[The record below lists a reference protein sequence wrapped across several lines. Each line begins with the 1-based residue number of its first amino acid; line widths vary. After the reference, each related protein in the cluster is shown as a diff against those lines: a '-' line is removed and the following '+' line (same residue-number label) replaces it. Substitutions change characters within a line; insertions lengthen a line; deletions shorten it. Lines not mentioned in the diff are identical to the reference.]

1 MATSFFIISKEYKEK
16 EELRPVIEK
25 IAEKRGWLFF
35 DETGKRSIEYKLNTK
50 DFENSFSI
58 YYKDRERFEPSFSEI
73 KELKEYGAQLSIYVN
88 FGDEII
94 IPFLQDFFAEF
105 PEMLLYNSDIG
116 SEYESGVYVFG
127 KQDVDDVKDEDIEN
141 YYPVF
146 VKKSKYNHLG

>member
-16 EELRPVIEK
+16 EDLKPVMEK
-25 IAEKRGWLFF
+25 IAKKRNWLFF
-35 DETGKRSIEYKLNTK
+35 DESNERGIEYKLNTK

-73 KELKEYGAQLSIYVN
+73 KELKGYGAQLSIYVN

-116 SEYESGVYVFG
+116 DENGAYVFG
-127 KQDVDDVKDEDIEN
+127 KQDVDDVKDEDIED

-146 VKKSKYNHLG
+146 AKKSKYNHLG

>member
-1 MATSFFIISKEYKEK
+1 MANAYFIISKEYKEK
-16 EELRPVIEK
+16 EKIKSLIEK
-25 IAEKRGWLFF
+25 IAKKRDWLFF
-35 DETGKRSIEYKLNTK
+35 DETNTRSLEYKLNTP

-58 YYKDRERFEPSFSEI
+58 YYKTKDIFEYSFPNTQ
-73 KELKEYGAQLSIYVN
+73 KLKNYGAQLSIYVN

-94 IPFLQDFFAEF
+94 IPFLQDFFAEY

-116 SEYESGVYVFG
+116 SEYEAGVYVFG

-146 VKKSKYNHLG
+146 SKKSKYNHLG